1 MNVKVFIQRHPVFTY
16 FGLAYLISY
25 GGFFVVMGPKL
36 LAGEA
41 MQSTDAFL
49 LFPVIVVGV
58 CLVGIALRSIV
69 DGRSG
74 LRDLFSRMGRWRVGA
89 RWYAALLIP
98 PGLIL
103 AVLLSLRSLVSPVFA
118 PNLFLLGIV
127 FGLFPGFFEEV
138 GWMGFAFPKMRM
150 TYSAVG
156 AGLLLGV
163 LWGLWHAPV
172 VDYLGAAAPHGVYWL
187 PFFLVFIAI
196 LTALRVLIVWVY
208 SNTNSVLL
216 AQLMY
221 ASSTGFLVILG
232 PAHVSTALSCIAS
245 PKSSSVRLPLPFSLL
260 FPNTPPRGHKGVDD
274 LLPNHSKIAL
284 LLTYDEGR
292 EASGRRAV
300 ARDLWLFDRE

>member
-1 MNVKVFIQRHPVFTY
+1 MNVKVFIQRHPVVSY
-16 FGLAYLISY
+16 FGLVYLISY
-25 GGFFVVMGPKL
+25 GGFFVVVGPKL
-36 LAGEA
+36 LRGEA

-58 CLVGIALRSIV
+58 CLVGIALTSIV
-69 DGRSG
+69 DGRNG

-103 AVLLSLRSLVSPVFA
+103 SVLLILRNVVSPVFA
-118 PNLFLLGIV
+118 PNMFLLGIL
-127 FGLFPGFFEEV
+127 FGLFPGLFEEV
-138 GWMGFAFPKMRM
+138 GWMGFAFPKMRVKR
-150 TYSAVG
+150 SALG

-187 PFFLVFIAI
+187 SFFLAFIAI
-196 LTALRVLIVWVY
+196 LTAMRVLIVWVY

-216 AQLMY
+216 AQLMH

-232 PAHVSTALSCIAS
+232 PSHVSPGQEVLWYAVYATVLWMVVALVIARYGKRLVRHPMQVKTMQTAL
-245 PKSSSVRLPLPFSLL
+245 
-260 FPNTPPRGHKGVDD
+260 T
-274 LLPNHSKIAL
+274 
-284 LLTYDEGR
+284 
-292 EASGRRAV
+292 
-300 ARDLWLFDRE
+300 